1 MGFNKL
7 TVLVGSKNPTKTN
20 AVFSAFKEVFKVPIE
35 VVGLSVSSGVP
46 DQPMSCAETKKGAK
60 NRVKQLKENN
70 ADFYVGIEGGCSYV
84 GKNLFA
90 FAWVVVMS
98 EKKTG
103 YGKTSLFQLPK
114 EIQNLIEQGVELG
127 EADDFVFN
135 RKNSKQKDGAVGILT
150 GGLVDRS
157 KYYKEAVIMSLIPFI
172 NKKLNF

>member
-60 NRVKQLKENN
+60 NRVKQLKKNN

>member
-35 VVGLSVSSGVP
+35 VVGLSVSSGVT

-60 NRVKQLKENN
+60 NRVKQLKKNN